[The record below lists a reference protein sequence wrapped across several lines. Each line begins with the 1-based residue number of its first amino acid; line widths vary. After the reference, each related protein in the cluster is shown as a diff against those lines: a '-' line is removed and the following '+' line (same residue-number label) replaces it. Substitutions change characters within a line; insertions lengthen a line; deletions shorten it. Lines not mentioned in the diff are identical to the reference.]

1 MILKIDVRSGATFT
15 LDKELLTW
23 QRDMDGRHTHG
34 KMYMW
39 PQDIAIGKSVTI
51 FNTDA
56 VSKIGQAFHT
66 TAVVRIEHITRDEP
80 DIAPSANHPTV

>member
-1 MILKIDVRSGATFT
+1 MILKLDVRSGATFT

-23 QRDMDGRHTHG
+23 QRDMYGRHTHG

-39 PQDIAIGKSVTI
+39 PKDITIGKSVII

-66 TAVVRIEHITRDEP
+66 TPVVRIEHINRDEP
-80 DIAPSANHPTV
+80 DIAPSANSATV